1 MRLFNPAAAVSEW
14 EIRYFQWP
22 ITWEPLRLRR
32 SGFLHLK
39 ALCQAQA
46 VSALICGVGVVPEA
60 GRSSQSPQ
68 YPYQALDGGM
78 WELPPVAQFDPL
90 VPYESV
96 TDTES
101 TIDISRDTQ
110 NMVLEAEIRILGRS
124 PGSPTCA
131 W

>member
-1 MRLFNPAAAVSEW
+1 M
-14 EIRYFQWP
+14 
-22 ITWEPLRLRR
+22 
-32 SGFLHLK
+32 HLK

-46 VSALICGVGVVPEA
+46 VGVLICGVGVIPEA
-60 GRSSQSPQ
+60 GRSPQSTQ

-78 WELPPVAQFDPL
+78 RELPPAAHFDPL

-101 TIDISRDTQ
+101 TGDINRDTQ
-110 NMVLEAEIRILGRS
+110 NMVLEAEIRILWGS
-124 PGSPTCA
+124 LWSPTCA